1 MSSAKSGILKKTNES
16 VAYRFS
22 FKILQRGVA
31 LVFSVIL
38 ARLLSPAEFGIVAI
52 ARMVITYANNFTNFG
67 FNTALVQKDRIQ
79 SAHVNSVFTFNL
91 TVSVLLAL
99 LTAGF
104 ADQLAVFFNNKA
116 VGPVLRWMSLYYIIT
131 TFYYI
136 PVAILKRDIRSK
148 TISVVEFVQGI
159 LTSVFAIILALN
171 HFSYWS
177 IVIPALIMPVFSLA
191 IYMRKTRWMPRL
203 MFKHEVMK
211 DIYSF
216 GFWNFIRNQLNLL
229 VAKVDYFV
237 IAKYL
242 NVASLG
248 IYEKA
253 FEFTNRTL
261 SGVTKPISSIY
272 FSTFSRLQNDKQSL
286 KEVLFQGISLLA
298 TVTYPLLFGIIVV
311 APYFVY
317 GLLGDRWALSIVPM
331 QILAAAGVF
340 RVLIGLM
347 TSANVAVGEYKV
359 QTQFNMVNSIIFVVL
374 CFTLV
379 SRGILAITWA
389 FFAFSVIGFLFSFFI
404 LRRTLNLKF
413 RELASSFLYPLLGSL
428 LMAGIDLGLART
440 VLTDTHSVVHFAL
453 LVGAGVSFYAVWAFV
468 LYKKGKITLKLK
480 G

>member
-1 MSSAKSGILKKTNES
+1 MSNANEKILKKTNES

-91 TVSVLLAL
+91 TVSVILAL

-104 ADQLAVFFNNKA
+104 ADQLALFFNNPS

-136 PVAILKRDIRSK
+136 PVAILKRDIRYK
-148 TISVVEFVQGI
+148 TISVVEFVQGV
-159 LTSVFAIILALN
+159 LTSIFAIILALN
-171 HFSYWS
+171 KFSYWS
-177 IVIPALIMPVFSLA
+177 IVIPALVMPVFSLA
-191 IYMRKTRWMPRL
+191 IYMRKTRWVPHL

-211 DIYSF
+211 EIYSF

-272 FSTFSRLQNDKQSL
+272 FSTFSRLQGDKTAL
-286 KEVLFQGISLLA
+286 KQVLFQGISILA
-298 TVTYPLLFGIIVV
+298 TITYPLLFGIIVV

-317 GLLGDRWALSIVPM
+317 SLLGARWALSIVPM
-331 QILAAAGVF
+331 QILAGAGLF
-340 RVLIGLM
+340 RVLLGIM
-347 TSANVAVGEYKV
+347 TSANVAIGAYKI
-359 QTQFNMVNSIIFVVL
+359 QTQFNMVNSAIFVIL

-379 SRGILAITWA
+379 QQGILAITWA
-389 FFAFSVIGFLFSFFI
+389 FLVFSVLGFLFSFYI
-404 LRRTLNLKF
+404 LRKTLSLKLW
-413 RELASSFLYPLLGSL
+413 ELGKAFLFPFIGSFLMAVLLYALSL
-428 LMAGIDLGLART
+428 SF
-440 VLTDTHSVVHFAL
+440 LTDQHSVWHFAAL
-453 LVGAGVSFYAVWAFV
+453 TGSGIGFYAVWSFV

-480 G
+480 Y

>member
-1 MSSAKSGILKKTNES
+1 MSSSNEKILKKTNES

-79 SAHVNSVFTFNL
+79 SSHVNSVFTFNL
-91 TVSVLLAL
+91 TVSVILAL

-104 ADQLAVFFNNKA
+104 ADKLAVFFNNPQ
-116 VGPVLRWMSLYYIIT
+116 VGPVLRWMSFYYIIT

-136 PVAILKRDIRSK
+136 PVAILKRDIRYK
-148 TISVVEFVQGI
+148 TISVVEFVQGV
-159 LTSVFAIILALN
+159 LTSIFAIILALN

-191 IYMRKTRWMPRL
+191 IYMRKTRWVPHL

-211 DIYSF
+211 EIYSF

-272 FSTFSRLQNDKQSL
+272 FSTFSRLQNDKAAL
-286 KEVLFQGISLLA
+286 KKVLFQGISILA

-317 GLLGDRWALSIVPM
+317 ALLGERWALSIIPM
-331 QILAAAGVF
+331 QILAAAGLF
-340 RVLIGLM
+340 RVLLGIM
-347 TSANVAVGEYKV
+347 TSANVAIGEYKI
-359 QTQFNMVNSIIFVVL
+359 QTQFNMFNSAVFVIL

-379 SRGILAITWA
+379 QKGILAITWA
-389 FFAFSVIGFLFSFFI
+389 FFIFSVLGFLFSFYI
-404 LRRTLNLKF
+404 LRKTLHLKLW
-413 RELASSFLYPLLGSL
+413 ELGAAFLYPFAGSF
-428 LMAGIDLGLART
+428 LMAFVIYGLSRS
-440 VLTDTHSVVHFAL
+440 VFTDSHSVLHFAAL
-453 LVGAGVSFYAVWAFV
+453 SVIGIGIYGVWAFV
-468 LYKKGKITLKLK
+468 LYKKKKITLKLK
-480 G
+480 